1 MNYPINFVKSSP
13 RPAAASQFCG
23 FPIPTRDQRIY
34 FSFVDTL
41 IQYNWPL
48 RRIYHSTQ
56 TRKCP
61 LLLFSR
67 DRNLN
72 QKSSILI
79 SLNSKSV
86 GWGKGSWSKW
96 NGMKPFK
103 YFSFRV
109 IKLTHPALNI
119 LIIYRNPR
127 LPGVE
132 RPGCGW
138 WWRALDPGA
147 GAGQCQQGVS
157 SCYCGDQDWDQD
169 HPLLSLSGHPAT
181 LLPCQGNSFHAATKD
196 LRMINCRLVTL

>member
-1 MNYPINFVKSSP
+1 MSIKDTPLISAAAALFQIVLLCSALLCSPRLFLFKMNYPINFVKSSP

-34 FSFVDTL
+34 FSSVDTL

-61 LLLFSR
+61 LFLFSR

-86 GWGKGSWSKW
+86 GWGKGWWSKW

-103 YFSFRV
+103 YFSFRM

-119 LIIYRNPR
+119 LR
-127 LPGVE
+127 
-132 RPGCGW
+132 
-138 WWRALDPGA
+138 
-147 GAGQCQQGVS
+147 
-157 SCYCGDQDWDQD
+157 
-169 HPLLSLSGHPAT
+169 
-181 LLPCQGNSFHAATKD
+181 K
-196 LRMINCRLVTL
+196 

>member
-61 LLLFSR
+61 LFLFSR

-79 SLNSKSV
+79 SLNSKL
-86 GWGKGSWSKW
+86 WAKG
-96 NGMKPFK
+96 
-103 YFSFRV
+103 RV
-109 IKLTHPALNI
+109 DDLN
-119 LIIYRNPR
+119 
-127 LPGVE
+127 E
-132 RPGCGW
+132 
-138 WWRALDPGA
+138 
-147 GAGQCQQGVS
+147 
-157 SCYCGDQDWDQD
+157 
-169 HPLLSLSGHPAT
+169 
-181 LLPCQGNSFHAATKD
+181 TK
-196 LRMINCRLVTL
+196 

>member
-1 MNYPINFVKSSP
+1 MHKEGSKWILLQHKNCVYKRHATDPRGRSTIPNCPPLLCSALLCSPRLFLFKMNYPINFVKSSP

-61 LLLFSR
+61 LFLFSR

-79 SLNSKSV
+79 SLNLKSV
-86 GWGKGSWSKW
+86 GWGKGWWSKW

-103 YFSFRV
+103 YFSFRM

-119 LIIYRNPR
+119 LR
-127 LPGVE
+127 
-132 RPGCGW
+132 
-138 WWRALDPGA
+138 
-147 GAGQCQQGVS
+147 
-157 SCYCGDQDWDQD
+157 
-169 HPLLSLSGHPAT
+169 
-181 LLPCQGNSFHAATKD
+181 K
-196 LRMINCRLVTL
+196 